1 MVYNIVIF
9 DWILLLYD
17 IIFFQPHNLSM
28 EGRLI
33 TWSMTIWLRSQCLY
47 LLGQSIRTVYVVY
60 FYLYVNQNIH
70 ICNKFC
76 KLCEKKNF
84 LINVYIAY
92 MHCFLKFLSLWSCW
106 YTDCISTLTRHD
118 TNVALL
124 YWLCIQTVNWSYF
137 NRRFL
142 SSENKKEWG
151 LIP

>member
-47 LLGQSIRTVYVVY
+47 LLGQSIRTMYVVY

-76 KLCEKKNF
+76 KLCEKKEFFDQCILHICIVFWNSFPCDHVDTLIVF
-84 LINVYIAY
+84 LHWLDMIL
-92 MHCFLKFLSLWSCW
+92 MLPF
-106 YTDCISTLTRHD
+106 YTDS
-118 TNVALL
+118 ASK
-124 YWLCIQTVNWSYF
+124 Q
-137 NRRFL
+137 
-142 SSENKKEWG
+142 
-151 LIP
+151 